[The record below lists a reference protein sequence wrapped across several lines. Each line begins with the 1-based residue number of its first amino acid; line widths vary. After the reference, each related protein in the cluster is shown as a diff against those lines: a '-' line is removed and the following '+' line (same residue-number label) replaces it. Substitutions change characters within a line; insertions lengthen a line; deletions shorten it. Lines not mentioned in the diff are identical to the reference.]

1 MKSDPLQGIIIVKGS
16 ITSMRAVPAN
26 YRKIRVISDGPDY
39 TTNSGRISSTNLIKI
54 LNKLRS
60 FS

>member
-1 MKSDPLQGIIIVKGS
+1 MKSDPIQGIIIVKAP
-16 ITSMRAVPAN
+16 TVSMRTTAN

-39 TTNSGRISSTNLIKI
+39 NSDGGRISSTNLIKI

>member
-1 MKSDPLQGIIIVKGS
+1 MKSDPLQGIIIVKAP
-16 ITSMRAVPAN
+16 TVSMRTTAN
-26 YRKIRVISDGPDY
+26 YRKIQVISDGPDY
-39 TTNSGRISSTNLIKI
+39 NSDSGRISSTNLIKI